1 MNAHLSFLF
10 FQKRRWNNPLD
21 KLRRLCYNKLRK
33 KRGAKVRELLR
44 QTDAYRRMVRE
55 GEKGTLSHA
64 YLVVFDDGKYLPL
77 ALTEFA
83 KVVFGAVENEYGE
96 FNSLEEKRL
105 ASLVDGGKFVDCK
118 VYPADGKRLTA
129 EEAAEIAL
137 ECQVKPLEGNKK
149 VFLIDKFD
157 EALAP
162 AQNKLLKMLEEPPEG
177 VTFLLG
183 ARKEYPVLA
192 TVRSRTAKLEIRP
205 FPLEE
210 VKACLRRLYGQSYAD
225 GELAV
230 CAAAGGGSV
239 GTAENYLYGGL
250 YEKLSGAAFALCLAT
265 ERELPALTKAHGDTK
280 YKKELLAMLSLI
292 FRDALLLKTEA
303 RGVKKSRLLL
313 PSEEKRIGQ
322 VCAKRSLRALVK
334 AQEYIVEAEKQ
345 VKFNANF
352 PQCLEILLL
361 KIMKE
366 E

>member
-1 MNAHLSFLF
+1 
-10 FQKRRWNNPLD
+10 
-21 KLRRLCYNKLRK
+21 
-33 KRGAKVRELLR
+33 V
-44 QTDAYRRMVRE
+44 E
-55 GEKGTLSHA
+55 G
-64 YLVVFDDGKYLPL
+64 D
-77 ALTEFA
+77 
-83 KVVFGAVENEYGE
+83 
-96 FNSLEEKRL
+96 R
-105 ASLVDGGKFVDCK
+105 
-118 VYPADGKRLTA
+118 
-129 EEAAEIAL
+129 
-137 ECQVKPLEGNKK
+137 K

-205 FPLEE
+205 FPMEE
-210 VKACLRRLYGQSYAD
+210 VKACLLRLYGQTYSD

-230 CAAAGGGSV
+230 CSAAGGGSV

-250 YEKLSGAAFALCLAT
+250 YARLSETAFALCLAK
-265 ERELPALTKAHGDTK
+265 EKDLPALIKAHGDTK

-292 FRDALLLKTEA
+292 FRDALLLKTER
-303 RGVKKSRLLL
+303 RGVKRNRLLL
-313 PSEEKRIGQ
+313 PSEVKRTGQ
-322 VCAKRSLRALVK
+322 VCDERSLRALIK

-352 PQCLEILLL
+352 PQCLELLAL

>member
-1 MNAHLSFLF
+1 M
-10 FQKRRWNNPLD
+10 
-21 KLRRLCYNKLRK
+21 
-33 KRGAKVRELLR
+33 RELIR
-44 QTDAYRRMVRE
+44 ETDAYRRLVSE
-55 GEKGTLSHA
+55 GEQNTHSHA

-77 ALTEFA
+77 ALKEFA
-83 KVVFGAVENEYGE
+83 KVIFGAVENGYGE
-96 FNSLEEKRL
+96 FNSRDEERI
-105 ASLVDGGKFVDCK
+105 ASLIDGDKYADCK
-118 VYPADGKRLTA
+118 TYPADGKRLTA
-129 EEAAEIAL
+129 EEASEIAL
-137 ECQVKPLEGNKK
+137 ECQVKAVEGDKK
-149 VFLIDKFD
+149 LFLIDKFD

-177 VTFLLG
+177 VVFLLG

-205 FPLEE
+205 FPIEE
-210 VKACLRRLYGQSYAD
+210 VKACLARTYGDTHTD

-250 YEKLSGAAFALCLAT
+250 YARLAGAAFDLCLAG
-265 ERELPALTKAHGDTK
+265 ERELPALIKSHGDTK

-292 FRDALLLKTEA
+292 YRDALLLKTA
-303 RGVKKSRLLL
+303 GRGVKKSRLLL
-313 PSEEKRIGQ
+313 SAEEKRTGQ
-322 VCAKRSLRALVK
+322 VCAERSLRALVK

-352 PQCLEILLL
+352 SQCLEILLL
-361 KIMKE
+361 KVMKE